1 MPLDPQ
7 IRSMLDA
14 LQAARTD
21 PPAPVT
27 LEESRAIYRKQY
39 LDMSRGPDGGVVQET
54 IALPGAAAGVTITLY
69 RPATSGQAL
78 PLILYLHGGGFVL
91 GDAQAYSK
99 QSARIAESCGAI
111 VGFLDYR
118 LAPEHPFP
126 AALDDTLAA
135 TRWLADNAPRLGADT
150 DRFGL
155 MGDSAGGN
163 LAIRAMIEVRPQT
176 LFRAVT
182 LLYPVTDF
190 RPYCSLAPHSASDED
205 YRTGY
210 YLERPAMEYF
220 GRAYLAG
227 NLERSA
233 DPRVSPLA
241 ESDLGGLPPVAIYGG
256 EYDLL
261 WDQGRA
267 FAKRL
272 KAAGANVAYRCFDG
286 LIHNFMQQAG
296 LSEASDRAF
305 RIVCAEMRAALGQ
318 AAGVS

>member
-14 LQAARTD
+14 VHAARTD
-21 PPAPVT
+21 PPVPVT
-27 LEESRAIYRKQY
+27 LEESRAIYRRQY
-39 LDMSRGPDGGVVQET
+39 LDMSRGPDGDVIQET
-54 IALPGAAAGVTITLY
+54 VALPGAAPGVTVTLY
-69 RPATSGQAL
+69 RPATSGRAL

-99 QSARIAESCGAI
+99 QSARIAESCGAM
-111 VGFLDYR
+111 VAFLVYR
-118 LAPEHPFP
+118 RAPEHPFP

-135 TRWLADNAPRLGADT
+135 VRWLADNAPRLGADT
-150 DRFGL
+150 ARFGL

-163 LAIRAMIEVRPQT
+163 LAIGAMLATRAQG

-190 RPYCSLAPHSASDED
+190 RPYCGLEPRSQSDED
-205 YRTGY
+205 YRAGY

-220 GRAYLAG
+220 GRAYLG
-227 NLERSA
+227 GHLERSA
-233 DPRVSPLA
+233 DPRVSPLM
-241 ESDLGGLPPVAIYGG
+241 ESDLGGLPSVAIYGG

-261 WDQGRA
+261 RDQGRA
-267 FAKRL
+267 FADRL
-272 KAAGANVAYRCFDG
+272 RVAGTDVSYRCFDG

-305 RIVCAEMRAALGQ
+305 RIVCAETRAALGQ
-318 AAGVS
+318 AAGAS

>member
-1 MPLDPQ
+1 MSLDPQ

-14 LQAARTD
+14 LHAARTD

-27 LEESRAIYRKQY
+27 LEEARAIYRRQY
-39 LDMSRGPDGGVVQET
+39 LDMSRGPDGEVAEET
-54 IALPGAAAGVTITLY
+54 IVPPGAPAGVTITLY

-99 QSARIAESCGAI
+99 QSARIAEACGAI
-111 VGFLDYR
+111 VAFLDYR
-118 LAPEHPFP
+118 RAPEHPFP

-135 TRWLADNAPRLGADT
+135 ARWLADDAPCLGADRA
-150 DRFGL
+150 RFGL

-163 LAIRAMIEVRPQT
+163 LAIGAMLAARAQR
-176 LFRAVT
+176 LFQAVT

-190 RPYCSLAPHSASDED
+190 RPYAGLEPHSASDKD

-220 GRAYLAG
+220 GRSYLG
-227 NLERSA
+227 GHLERSA

-241 ESDLGGLPPVAIYGG
+241 ENDLGGLPPVTIYSG

-261 WDQGRA
+261 RDQGRA
-267 FAKRL
+267 FVDRL
-272 KAAGANVAYRCFDG
+272 KAAGTNVGYRCFDG

-296 LSEASDRAF
+296 ISEASDRAF
-305 RIVCAEMRAALGQ
+305 RIVCAETRAALGQ
-318 AAGVS
+318 APGAS